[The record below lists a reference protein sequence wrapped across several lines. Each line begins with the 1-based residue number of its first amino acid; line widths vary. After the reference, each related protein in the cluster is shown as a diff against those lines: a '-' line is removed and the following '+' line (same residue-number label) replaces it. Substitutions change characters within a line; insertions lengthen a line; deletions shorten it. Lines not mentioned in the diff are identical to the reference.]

1 MPRGVKKALDF
12 NGELKL
18 IDEQIAELQRKREEV
33 LGKKKEAELN
43 ALSSFLEAHEISMS
57 DALDILNIAI
67 AASKATPPTE
77 V

>member
-33 LGKKKEAELN
+33 VGKKKEAELN